1 VYIDGI
7 LLQLIPIDVKNI
19 SKQEIQ
25 QKLTRHK
32 RNKLDAL
39 DRKIQEDEKL
49 KDNKQPKETNNK
61 TSYTQK
67 LTEKILDNLE
77 VIISNVHIRYED
89 SSSSPGVTFSAG
101 CILNQFS
108 ISTTDWD
115 WNRIFISRDSNV
127 RIILNHKQ
135 QHFFFNIQK

>member
-1 VYIDGI
+1 M
-7 LLQLIPIDVKNI
+7 IPIDVKNI

-49 KDNKQPKETNNK
+49 KDNKQPKETNK
-61 TSYTQK
+61 TTYTQK

-89 SSSSPGVTFSAG
+89 SNSSSPGVTFSAG

-127 RIILNHKQ
+127 SIILNHNQ
-135 QHFFFNIQK
+135 QFF